1 MFQQKRNITEMYR
14 RDKGAGSGGGGEGA
28 CEEDIASLLKV

>member
-14 RDKGAGSGGGGEGA
+14 RDKGAGSGGEGRGA
-28 CEEDIASLLKV
+28 CEEDLSSLLKV